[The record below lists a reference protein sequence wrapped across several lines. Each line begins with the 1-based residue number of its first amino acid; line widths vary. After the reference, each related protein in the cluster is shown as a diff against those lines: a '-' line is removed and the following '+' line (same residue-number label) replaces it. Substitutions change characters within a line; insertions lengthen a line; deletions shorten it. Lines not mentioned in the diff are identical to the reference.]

1 MENKLHIL
9 GSSSAIPTKSRFTSA
24 QALLFNQK
32 LFLID
37 CGEGTQV
44 RLRQLKLRMQKIN
57 HVFIS
62 HLHGDHYLGLMGLIS
77 SLNLLGREHDLH
89 VYTFPALKEIIEK
102 QIFITGMHLAFP
114 LHFHNLV
121 NDKKRLIYEDKQ
133 QCVYSFPLNHRV
145 ETCGF
150 LFKEKQALP
159 NIRKDFVANE
169 EIPIEMFSK
178 IKQGSD
184 FVNKNGKLYKHK
196 DITTPPP
203 TPSSFAYCSDTVY
216 DEGIIQYIEGVELL
230 FHESTFT
237 EEMKQT
243 AKEKMHSTAF
253 EAATIAK
260 KANVA
265 KLIIGHFSARY
276 KDLDNFLDEA
286 KKIFPNTILAN
297 DLDIIAF

>member
-1 MENKLHIL
+1 MENKLYIL
-9 GSSSAIPTKSRFTSA
+9 GSSSAIPTKNRFTAA

-57 HVFIS
+57 HIFIS

-89 VYTFPALKEIIEK
+89 IYTFPALKEIIEK
-102 QIFITGMHLAFP
+102 QILITGMHLAFA
-114 LHFHNLV
+114 LHFHSLAH
-121 NDKKRLIYEDKQ
+121 DKKRLIYEDKQ

-150 LFKEKQALP
+150 LFKEKQSLP
-159 NIRKDFVANE
+159 NIKKDFVAKE

-178 IKQGSD
+178 IKQGAD
-184 FVNKNGKLYKHK
+184 FINKNGKLYKHEE
-196 DITTPPP
+196 ITTPPP
-203 TPSSFAYCSDTVY
+203 PPSSFAYCSDTAY
-216 DEGIIQYIEGVELL
+216 DEDIIPYIEGTELL

-237 EEMKQT
+237 EELKQT
-243 AKEKMHSTAF
+243 AKEKMHSTALQ
-253 EAATIAK
+253 AATIAK
-260 KANVA
+260 KANVSR
-265 KLIIGHFSARY
+265 LVIGHFSARY
-276 KDLDNFLDEA
+276 KNLDGFLDEA

-297 DLDIIAF
+297 DLEIIGF

>member
-9 GSSSAIPTKSRFTSA
+9 GSSSAIPTKNRFTAA

-89 VYTFPALKEIIEK
+89 IYTFPALKEIIEK
-102 QIFITGMHLAFP
+102 QVSITGMHLAFA
-114 LHFHNLV
+114 LHFHNLIH
-121 NDKKRLIYEDKQ
+121 DKKRLIFEDNQ
-133 QCVYSFPLNHRV
+133 QWVYSFPLNHRI

-159 NIRKDFVANE
+159 NIRKDFVAKE
-169 EIPIEMFSK
+169 EIPIEMFNK

-184 FVNKNGKLYKHK
+184 FVNKDGKLYKHK

-203 TPSSFAYCSDTVY
+203 PPSSFAYCSDTVY
-216 DEGIIQYIEGVELL
+216 DEKIIQYIEGTELL

-253 EAATIAK
+253 QAGTIAK
-260 KANVA
+260 KANVS
-265 KLIIGHFSARY
+265 KLVIGHFSARY
-276 KDLDNFLDEA
+276 KELDTFLYEA
-286 KKIFPNTILAN
+286 KKVFPNTTLAN
-297 DLDIIAF
+297 DLGIITF